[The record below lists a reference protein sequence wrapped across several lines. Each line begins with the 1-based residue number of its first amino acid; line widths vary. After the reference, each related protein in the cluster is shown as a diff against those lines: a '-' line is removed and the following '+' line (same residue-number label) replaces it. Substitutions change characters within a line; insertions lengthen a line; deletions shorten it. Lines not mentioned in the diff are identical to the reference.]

1 MTETGLHPLGRR
13 RPFAAVRPSLLL
25 TLAAGAACAVAAA
38 VAAGT
43 AGLWAALIAT
53 VLVIAFFASGSLPIA
68 LARYVPPS
76 AMAGVGLLIMTYTL
90 RLALV
95 FVALGAVAGAD
106 GVDQRWLGLSL
117 VACTLAYT
125 LMHAV
130 VLFRENGRR
139 GRAPAQADEQR

>member
-1 MTETGLHPLGRR
+1 MTETTPHPLRRR
-13 RPFAAVRPSLLL
+13 RPFAAVRPALLT
-25 TLAAGAACAVAAA
+25 TLAAGAACAVAAS

-43 AGLWAALIAT
+43 AGLWAALVAT

-68 LARYVPPS
+68 LAKYVPPS

-90 RLALV
+90 RLALI

-106 GVDQRWLGLSL
+106 GIDQRWLGLSL

-125 LMHAV
+125 LVHAV

-139 GRAPAQADEQR
+139 GDGPARAGEPE

>member
-1 MTETGLHPLGRR
+1 MTETAPHPLGRR
-13 RPFAAVRPSLLL
+13 RPFAAVRPALLL
-25 TLAAGAACAVAAA
+25 TLTVGAACAVAATVA
-38 VAAGT
+38 VGS

-90 RLALV
+90 RLALI

-106 GVDQRWLGLSL
+106 GIDQRWLGLSL

-125 LMHAV
+125 LVHAV
-130 VLFRENGRR
+130 VLLRENGRR
-139 GRAPAQADEQR
+139 GSGPVRTGEPE